1 MAKVHQSLV
10 ALLFFTTLNAL
21 VFGALPLIDARMQH
35 SVEAI
40 KSPQFSAEEIAKE
53 IPEGV
58 HWILTDKDGYEFD
71 WDAFCAEHPNCLEAF
86 RLKGIPFP
94 QNHSAAWAPEDDE
107 AFYARQAE
115 DRSQDDHCRV
125 RPLLDQ
131 DINDDG
137 CTTDT
142 DCRLKF
148 GGTGGPDPRR

>member
-1 MAKVHQSLV
+1 MNRFAKA
-10 ALLFFTTLNAL
+10 ALFLCFILLLIFTVRASI
-21 VFGALPLIDARMQH
+21 ALIDKCEGI
-35 SVEAI
+35 SSF
-40 KSPQFSAEEIAKE
+40 KSPSFSAEEVARE
-53 IPEGV
+53 IPDGV

-94 QNHSAAWAPEDDE
+94 QNHSSAWGPEDDE

-115 DRSQDDHCRV
+115 DRWQNQDDDNV
-125 RPLLDQ
+125 
-131 DINDDG
+131 G

-142 DCRLKF
+142 DCRLNF